1 MGITHKP
8 DKKYSLS
15 EREGEFEEIFH
26 QSSLGIIIFNEDGK
40 MGNANEAALEIMG
53 IPRLND
59 VLGLNLF
66 ENPYIN
72 DRKEE
77 LYKKTIVNFQAPLDL
92 DLMKTLGFYEPNK
105 KGIIFLDFII
115 FVTDSGFLAQIK
127 DITEHRQADLERDI
141 TIKFLELVNE
151 SRVIEDLVESTLKF
165 FKQQSG
171 CHAVGTRLK
180 EGNDYPYFG
189 ARGFPEEFIE
199 AENLLCAYDKNG
211 NMIID
216 SKGNPIVE
224 CKCGNVICGRFDPF
238 KPFFTEN
245 GSFWTNSTTELLK
258 TTTDADRL
266 TRTRNRCNTQGYE
279 SMALIPLNAEKK
291 LGLIQLNDQKEGMFS
306 SDKIALW
313 ERLAGYLAIA
323 LQKFIAERDLKEAKD
338 NLEFKI
344 QERTTELRYQ
354 ANLFENVND
363 AIIATDNKFNITS
376 WNPAAFRMYGWS
388 AEEVIG
394 RNSKEILQTEFP
406 GIDRSKIIESI
417 AKKDSYRGEAVQ
429 KHRDGSLI
437 PVESVIMVLKDEF
450 GINNG
455 WVAVNRDI
463 SQRKRS
469 EKELNIVL
477 KDLRRSNEE
486 LEQFAYVASHDLQEP
501 LRTIASFTQL
511 LDRRYKDK
519 LDSDANEFMDYM
531 VEASVRMKAQI
542 EGLLEYSRVSTKG
555 EKFEVVDLNDIL
567 EITVQSLY
575 TSIKESNADIVHDKL
590 PNVMGDAGQLQRVF
604 QNLIS
609 NAIKFRKTEEP
620 LKINISVRL
629 NKEKDKFVFNVKDNG
644 IGIEEQYLKR
654 IFT

>member
-1 MGITHKP
+1 
-8 DKKYSLS
+8 
-15 EREGEFEEIFH
+15 
-26 QSSLGIIIFNEDGK
+26 
-40 MGNANEAALEIMG
+40 
-53 IPRLND
+53 
-59 VLGLNLF
+59 
-66 ENPYIN
+66 
-72 DRKEE
+72 
-77 LYKKTIVNFQAPLDL
+77 
-92 DLMKTLGFYEPNK
+92 
-105 KGIIFLDFII
+105 
-115 FVTDSGFLAQIK
+115 
-127 DITEHRQADLERDI
+127 
-141 TIKFLELVNE
+141 
-151 SRVIEDLVESTLKF
+151 
-165 FKQQSG
+165 
-171 CHAVGTRLK
+171 
-180 EGNDYPYFG
+180 
-189 ARGFPEEFIE
+189 
-199 AENLLCAYDKNG
+199 
-211 NMIID
+211 
-216 SKGNPIVE
+216 
-224 CKCGNVICGRFDPF
+224 RFDPL

-245 GSFWTNSTTELLK
+245 GSFWTNSTTKLLK
-258 TTTDADRL
+258 TTTDDERL
-266 TRTRNRCNTQGYE
+266 TRTCNRCNTQGYE
-279 SMALIPLNAEKK
+279 SVALIPLNAGKK
-291 LGLIQLNDQKEGMFS
+291 LGLIQLNDKKEGMFS
-306 SDKIALW
+306 PHKIALW

-344 QERTTELRYQ
+344 QERTAELRYQ
-354 ANLFENVND
+354 ANLLENVND
-363 AIIATDNKFNITS
+363 AIIATDTEFNITS
-376 WNPAAFRMYGWS
+376 WNSAAKRMYGWS
-388 AEEVIG
+388 VEEVIG
-394 RNSKEILQTEFP
+394 RNSKEILQTQFP
-406 GIDRSKIIESI
+406 GKNRSEMIESI

-531 VEASVRMKAQI
+531 VEASVRMKTQI

-567 EITVQSLY
+567 DITVQSLY

-604 QNLIS
+604 QNIIS

-620 LKINISVRL
+620 LKINISVCL
-629 NKEKDKFVFNVKDNG
+629 NKEKDKFVFSVRDNG

-654 IFT
+654 IFTIFQRLHTRDVYEGTGIGLSIVKRIVERHGGHIWVESEFGKGSIFYFMLPL

>member
-8 DKKYSLS
+8 DEKYSLS
-15 EREGEFEEIFH
+15 EHEGEFEEIFH
-26 QSSLGIIIFNEDGK
+26 QSSLGIMIFNEDGK
-40 MGNANEAALEIMG
+40 MGNANESALEIMG

-72 DRKEE
+72 DMKEE
-77 LYKKTIVNFQAPLDL
+77 LHKKTIVNFQAPLDL
-92 DLMKTLGFYEPNK
+92 DLMKTLGFYEPYK
-105 KGIIFLDFII
+105 KGIIFLDYII
-115 FVTDSGFLAQIK
+115 FETDSGFLAQIK

-141 TIKFLELVNE
+141 TVEFLEFVNE
-151 SRVIEDLVESTLKF
+151 SRRIEDLVKYALKF

-171 CHAVGTRLK
+171 CHAVGIRLK
-180 EGNDYPYFG
+180 EGNDYPYIE
-189 ARGFPEEFIE
+189 AIGFPEEFIE
-199 AENLLCAYDKNG
+199 AENWLCAYDKNG
-211 NMIID
+211 NLIID

-224 CKCGNVICGRFDPF
+224 CMCGNVICGRFDPF
-238 KPFFTEN
+238 KSFFTEN

-258 TTTDADRL
+258 TTTHADRL

-279 SMALIPLNAEKK
+279 SVALIPLNAEKK
-291 LGLIQLNDQKEGMFS
+291 LGLIQLNDQREGMFS
-306 SDKIALW
+306 PDKIALW

-344 QERTTELRYQ
+344 QERTTVLRYQ
-354 ANLFENVND
+354 ANLLENVND

-394 RNSKEILQTEFP
+394 GDIKEILQTDFT
-406 GIDRSKIIESI
+406 GKYRSEIKESKFKKESYRVESI
-417 AKKDSYRGEAVQ
+417 Q
-429 KHRDGSLI
+429 KHKDDSLI
-437 PVESVIMVLKDEF
+437 PVESTIMALKDEK
-450 GINNG
+450 GNNIG

-463 SQRKRS
+463 SLRKKS
-469 EKELNIVL
+469 EKELNKVL

-519 LDSDANEFMDYM
+519 LD
-531 VEASVRMKAQI
+531 
-542 EGLLEYSRVSTKG
+542 
-555 EKFEVVDLNDIL
+555 
-567 EITVQSLY
+567 
-575 TSIKESNADIVHDKL
+575 
-590 PNVMGDAGQLQRVF
+590 
-604 QNLIS
+604 
-609 NAIKFRKTEEP
+609 
-620 LKINISVRL
+620 
-629 NKEKDKFVFNVKDNG
+629 
-644 IGIEEQYLKR
+644 
-654 IFT
+654 

>member
-1 MGITHKP
+1 M
-8 DKKYSLS
+8 
-15 EREGEFEEIFH
+15 
-26 QSSLGIIIFNEDGK
+26 
-40 MGNANEAALEIMG
+40 
-53 IPRLND
+53 
-59 VLGLNLF
+59 
-66 ENPYIN
+66 
-72 DRKEE
+72 
-77 LYKKTIVNFQAPLDL
+77 
-92 DLMKTLGFYEPNK
+92 
-105 KGIIFLDFII
+105 
-115 FVTDSGFLAQIK
+115 
-127 DITEHRQADLERDI
+127 
-141 TIKFLELVNE
+141 
-151 SRVIEDLVESTLKF
+151 
-165 FKQQSG
+165 
-171 CHAVGTRLK
+171 
-180 EGNDYPYFG
+180 
-189 ARGFPEEFIE
+189 
-199 AENLLCAYDKNG
+199 LCAYDKNG

-279 SMALIPLNAEKK
+279 SVALIPLNAEKK

-323 LQKFIAERDLKEAKD
+323 LQKFIAKRDLKEAKD

-531 VEASVRMKAQI
+531 VEASVRMKTQI

-567 EITVQSLY
+567 DITVQSLY

-604 QNLIS
+604 QNIIS

-620 LKINISVRL
+620 LKINISVCL
-629 NKEKDKFVFNVKDNG
+629 NKEKDKFVFSVRDNG

-654 IFT
+654 IFTIFQRLHTRDVYEGTGIGLSIVKRIVERHGGHIWVESEFGKGSIFYFMLPL